1 MKLSLSTA
9 AAVIVVGAAVPT
21 ALAQNYV
28 GIQDVLDAWD
38 SSPYSSYP
46 TQFTR
51 DIIPV
56 CWRIE

>member
-9 AAVIVVGAAVPT
+9 AAVIVAGAAVPT
-21 ALAQNYV
+21 ALAQNL

-56 CWRIE
+56 C